1 MTLHLLRFDPDM
13 ARVAVWLA
21 AEDLTPRDN
30 EDDGYGW
37 HALLTAAFGR
47 DLAPKP
53 FRIFARRGRPT
64 QLLAYVGPG
73 RRGGAKGA
81 RNRFC

>member
-30 EDDGYGW
+30 ADDGYGW

-64 QLLAYVGPG
+64 QLLAYVQ
-73 RRGGAKGA
+73 ADAAALTKGA